1 MSDRIKIYF
10 PCFFQDQETGPMLSF
25 KTLVDFINRN
35 DYISLK
41 NFLENRHC
49 NVDDTDEDKNLTALM
64 VAASQGIKRQVFQSA
79 VVGIICPP

>member
-1 MSDRIKIYF
+1 MSDHIDIF
-10 PCFFQDQETGPMLSF
+10 PVFFQDQETGPMLSF

-35 DYISLK
+35 DYINLK

-64 VAASQGIKRQVFQSA
+64 VAASQGKA
-79 VVGIICPP
+79 L